1 MQTQLFSRQPPSFR
15 SFVIAVITCLV
26 VLFFDWRMPH
36 LIKPARDVLYAA
48 YNPIYALANYPVLS
62 REWLSQQTKSEAQLR
77 RENTA
82 MQAELL
88 QAQVRLQKLSELSA
102 ENTRL
107 RGLLDT
113 PLIIDGQMEIAEVIG
128 TDADPLRHI
137 IVINRGSKH
146 NLRVGQTV
154 LDDNGIMGQLIDVY
168 PHSSRVMLLSDKE
181 HSLSVR
187 LEHTGMRA
195 IVSGTG
201 DLGLL
206 KMEYVPTSAD
216 IKVGEKVYSSG
227 LGEHFPAGYLVGTV
241 SKVNRHNSGEFAKI
255 DVVPAAALASGHHVV
270 VLFSESLAKEQ
281 PHANRES

>member
-1 MQTQLFSRQPPSFR
+1 MQPNLFSRQPPSFR
-15 SFVIAVITCLV
+15 SFIIAVIACLV
-26 VLFFDWRMPH
+26 VLFLNWRIPNI
-36 LIKPARDVLYAA
+36 IKPARDVVFAA
-48 YNPIYALANYPVLS
+48 YNPIYALASYPVLS
-62 REWLSQQTKSEAQLR
+62 REWLNQQTKSETQLR

-113 PLIIDGQMEIAEVIG
+113 PLIIDGRMEIAEVIG

-137 IVINRGSKH
+137 IIINRGATN
-146 NLRVGQTV
+146 NLKVGQTV
-154 LDDNGIMGQLIDVY
+154 LDDKGIMGQIINVY

-187 LEHTGMRA
+187 LERTGMRA

-201 DLGLL
+201 DLGRL
-206 KMEYVPTSAD
+206 KMEYVPTSANVQIGD
-216 IKVGEKVYSSG
+216 KVYSSG

-241 SKVNRHNSGEFAKI
+241 SQVRRHTSGEFSEI
-255 DVVPAAALASGHHVV
+255 DVVPAAQLASGHHVV
-270 VLFSESLAKEQ
+270 VLFSESLAMEQ
-281 PHANRES
+281 PYANR

>member
-1 MQTQLFSRQPPSFR
+1 MQPNLFSRKPPSFR

-36 LIKPARDVLYAA
+36 VVQPAREVLYAA
-48 YNPIYALANYPVLS
+48 YNPIYALASYPVLS
-62 REWLSQQTKSEAQLR
+62 REWLNQQTKSEAQLR

-102 ENTRL
+102 ENNRL

-113 PLIIDGQMEIAEVIG
+113 PLIIDGRMQIAEVIG

-137 IVINRGSKH
+137 IIINRGALDHLK
-146 NLRVGQTV
+146 VGQTV
-154 LDDNGIMGQLIDVY
+154 LDDKGIMGQIINVY
-168 PHSSRVMLLSDKE
+168 PHSARIMLLSDKE

-187 LEHTGMRA
+187 LERTGMRA

-201 DLGLL
+201 DLGQL
-206 KMEYVPTSAD
+206 KMEYVPTSAN
-216 IKVGEKVYSSG
+216 IKVGDKVFSSG

-241 SKVNRHNSGEFAKI
+241 SKVSRHNSGEFAEI
-255 DVVPAAALASGHHVV
+255 DVMPTAQLASGHHVV

-281 PHANRES
+281 PYADR

>member
-1 MQTQLFSRQPPSFR
+1 MQAHLFSRQPPSFR
-15 SFVIAVITCLV
+15 SFIIALITCLV

-36 LIKPARDVLYAA
+36 VVQPARDVLYAA
-48 YNPIYALANYPVLS
+48 YNPIYAVASYPVLS
-62 REWLSQQTKSEAQLR
+62 REWLNQQTKSEAQLR

-82 MQAELL
+82 MRAELL
-88 QAQVRLQKLSELSA
+88 QAQVRLQKIAELSA

-113 PLIIDGQMEIAEVIG
+113 PLILDGRMEIAEVIG

-137 IVINRGSKH
+137 IVINRGSNNK
-146 NLRVGQTV
+146 LKVGQTV
-154 LDDNGIMGQLIDVY
+154 LDDMGIMGQIIDVY

-201 DLGLL
+201 DLGRL
-206 KMEYVPTSAD
+206 KMEYVPTSAN

-227 LGEHFPAGYLVGTV
+227 LGQHFPAGYLVGTV
-241 SKVNRHNSGEFAKI
+241 SNVKRHNSGEFAQI
-255 DVVPAAALASGHHVV
+255 DVTPAAQLAGGHHVV
-270 VLFSESLAKEQ
+270 VLFSDSLAMEQ
-281 PHANRES
+281 PHVTR

>member
-1 MQTQLFSRQPPSFR
+1 MQPNIFSRQPPSFR
-15 SFVIAVITCLV
+15 SFIIAVITCLV
-26 VLFFDWRMPH
+26 VLFFDWRMPYV
-36 LIKPARDVLYAA
+36 IQPARDVLYAA
-48 YNPIYALANYPVLS
+48 YNPIYALASYPVLS
-62 REWLSQQTKSEAQLR
+62 REWLNQQTKSETQLR

-113 PLIIDGQMEIAEVIG
+113 PLIIDGRMEIAEVIG

-137 IVINRGSKH
+137 IIINRGAMDHLK
-146 NLRVGQTV
+146 VGQTV
-154 LDDNGIMGQLIDVY
+154 LDGKGIMGQIINVY

-187 LEHTGMRA
+187 LERTGMRA

-201 DLGLL
+201 DLGRL
-206 KMEYVPTSAD
+206 KMEYVPTSANIQVGD
-216 IKVGEKVYSSG
+216 KVLSSG
-227 LGEHFPAGYLVGTV
+227 LGEHFPAGYAVGTV
-241 SKVNRHNSGEFAKI
+241 AKIRRHNSGEFAEI
-255 DVVPAAALASGHHVV
+255 DVTPAAQLATGHHVV
-270 VLFSESLAKEQ
+270 VLFSDSLAKEQ
-281 PHANRES
+281 PYADR